1 MTERSEGTGDRPVLV
16 VVVVRTGGLAGLR
29 REWRVEVG
37 EQDAPSWWPLV
48 EACPW
53 DADLDADGVPDR
65 FVYDVRANEREV
77 RLPESRLEGP
87 WSALAE
93 AVRRRAEGQA

>member
-1 MTERSEGTGDRPVLV
+1 VTEPVLV
-16 VVVVRTGGLAGLR
+16 VTVVRTGGVAGLR
-29 REWRVEVG
+29 REWTVEVG
-37 EQDAPSWWPLV
+37 EDDAPAWWPLV

-65 FVYDVRANEREV
+65 FVYDLRANERAA

-87 WSALAE
+87 WHDLAE
-93 AVRRRAEGQA
+93 AVRRRAAGS